1 MRLNP
6 DCIRDILL
14 FIESTTNS
22 KIRSVGFVSILEN
35 LSQYDEDT
43 IHYHLYQIENS
54 KLILDVVH
62 ADNKPSIISD
72 LSPKGHEFLENIR
85 SDSNWNKTK
94 EIASNIGSFSINN
107 LSQIAIGVVTQ
118 LIPQNFS

>member
-43 IHYHLYQIENS
+43 IHYHLYQIKNS
-54 KLILDVVH
+54 ELILNLYV
-62 ADNKPSIISD
+62 AGGNPFLIGD

-94 EIASNIGSFSINN
+94 EIAGNIGSFSINN

-118 LIPQNFS
+118 LITQNFS

>member
-14 FIESTTNS
+14 FIESTTDS
-22 KIRSVGFVSILEN
+22 KIRYVDLESILN
-35 LSQYDEDT
+35 ALSQYDENT
-43 IHYHLYQIENS
+43 IQYHLYQIENS
-54 KLILDVVH
+54 KLILGAVH

-94 EIASNIGSFSINN
+94 EIANNIGSFSINN
-107 LSQIAIGVVTQ
+107 LSQIAIGVVTE
-118 LIPQNFS
+118 LITKHFS

>member
-14 FIESTTNS
+14 FIESTTDSN
-22 KIRSVGFVSILEN
+22 IRYVNFETILN
-35 LSQYDEDT
+35 ALSQYDEDT
-43 IHYHLYQIENS
+43 IHYHILQIKNS
-54 KLILDVVH
+54 ELILELH
-62 ADNKPSIISD
+62 FSGRNPFLIGD

-94 EIASNIGSFSINN
+94 EIAGNIGSFSINN

-118 LIPQNFS
+118 LITQNFS

>member
-43 IHYHLYQIENS
+43 IHYHLYQIKNS
-54 KLILDVVH
+54 ELILNLHVSGS
-62 ADNKPSIISD
+62 KPFLIGD

-94 EIASNIGSFSINN
+94 EIAGNIGSFSINN

-118 LIPQNFS
+118 LITQNFS

>member
-14 FIESTTNS
+14 FIESTTDSN
-22 KIRSVGFVSILEN
+22 IRYVNFETILN
-35 LSQYDEDT
+35 ALSQYDEDT
-43 IHYHLYQIENS
+43 IHYHILQIKNS
-54 KLILDVVH
+54 ELILELH
-62 ADNKPSIISD
+62 FSGRNPFLIGD

-94 EIASNIGSFSINN
+94 EIAGNIGSFSINN

-118 LIPQNFS
+118 LITKKFS

>member
-14 FIESTTNS
+14 FIESTTDSN
-22 KIRSVGFVSILEN
+22 IRYVNFETILN
-35 LSQYDEDT
+35 ALSQYDEDT
-43 IHYHLYQIENS
+43 IHYHLYQIKNS
-54 KLILDVVH
+54 ELILNLHVSGG
-62 ADNKPSIISD
+62 KPFLIGD

-94 EIASNIGSFSINN
+94 EIAGNIGSFSINN

-118 LIPQNFS
+118 LITQNFS

>member
-43 IHYHLYQIENS
+43 IHYHLYQIKNS
-54 KLILDVVH
+54 ELILNLHVSGG
-62 ADNKPSIISD
+62 KPFLIGD
-72 LSPKGHEFLENIR
+72 LSTKCHEFLENIR

-94 EIASNIGSFSINN
+94 EIAGNIGSFSINN

-118 LIPQNFS
+118 LITQNFS

>member
-22 KIRSVGFVSILEN
+22 EIRYVDFESILN
-35 LSQYDEDT
+35 ALSQYDEDT
-43 IHYHLYQIENS
+43 IHYHILQIKNS
-54 KLILDVVH
+54 KLILGLQVSGR
-62 ADNKPSIISD
+62 KPFLIGD
-72 LSPKGHEFLENIR
+72 LSSKGHEFLENIR

-94 EIASNIGSFSINN
+94 EIAGNIGSFSINN

-118 LIPQNFS
+118 LITQNFS